1 MTLSDRKP
9 FGPLAGLRV
18 MDFTHALAAP
28 FATQI
33 LADLGAEVVK
43 IEPPRGDWTR
53 RSQPFHPSD
62 VERKHSG
69 YFNSINRNKHSIV
82 IDLKSAEGPELARR
96 LVTGFDVVIEN
107 FRSGVM
113 DRLGLSY
120 ETLSALKPGLVYGA
134 LRGFGDPRS
143 GTSPYVDWPAYDVV
157 AQAMGGMMGVTG
169 SDSSQPTKVGPGVG
183 DTIPGL
189 YLAIGLLSA
198 VLHARATGEGQFVD
212 VAMVDCIL
220 GVSERIVNQYYFGG
234 VVPEPEGSH
243 HPFVVPFGVFP
254 ASDGHI
260 TLACPADHFFVTFC
274 KATDAEALLAEPR
287 FNTARGRS
295 ENRSDVIEAIGRVTA
310 RFSKD
315 ELKTRLGG
323 RVPFGPVY
331 DVSEIAAD
339 PHFAARG
346 MLQPVEVAGVPEGMK
361 VVGVPIKLSR
371 TPGGIAAP
379 GPRLGGQTRAILARA
394 GLADAEIAALFA
406 SGVVR
411 DETSEPLAV
420 PARAEVL
427 A

>member
-1 MTLSDRKP
+1 MASQERAK
-9 FGPLAGLRV
+9 FGPLSGLRI

-28 FATQI
+28 FATQV
-33 LADLGAEVVK
+33 LADMGAEVVK
-43 IEPPRGDWTR
+43 IEAPRGDWTR

-62 VERKHSG
+62 VERQHSG
-69 YFNSINRNKHSIV
+69 YFNSINRNKQSIV
-82 IDLKSAEGPELARR
+82 IDLKTDEGQKLARR
-96 LVTGFDVVIEN
+96 LVGGFDVVVEN
-107 FRSGVM
+107 FRAGVM

-120 ETLSALKPGLVYGA
+120 ETLSAEKPDLVYAA

-143 GTSPYVDWPAYDVV
+143 GDSPYVDWPAYDVV

-169 SDSSQPTKVGPGVG
+169 SAGGEPTKVGPGIG

-198 VLHARATGEGQFVD
+198 VLHARRTGEGQFVD

-234 VVPEPEGSH
+234 VVPKPEGSH

-260 TLACPADHFFVTFC
+260 TLACPADRFFATFC
-274 KATDAEALLAEPR
+274 ELTQAPDLLSDAR
-287 FNTARGRS
+287 FATARA
-295 ENRSDVIEAIGRVTA
+295 RSDNRDAAIEAIGRVTA
-310 RFSKD
+310 RFTKN
-315 ELKTRLGG
+315 ELMTLLGG

-331 DVSEIAAD
+331 NVAEISTD

-346 MLQPVEVAGVPEGMK
+346 MLQDVAMPGVDHPVK

-371 TPGGIAAP
+371 TPGQVATP
-379 GPRLGGQTRAILARA
+379 GPELGSDTRTVLERA
-394 GLADAEIAALFA
+394 GLTSAEIAKLFA
-406 SGVVR
+406 GGVVSDR
-411 DETSEPLAV
+411 ARSTSEESVVVELSA
-420 PARAEVL
+420 
-427 A
+427 